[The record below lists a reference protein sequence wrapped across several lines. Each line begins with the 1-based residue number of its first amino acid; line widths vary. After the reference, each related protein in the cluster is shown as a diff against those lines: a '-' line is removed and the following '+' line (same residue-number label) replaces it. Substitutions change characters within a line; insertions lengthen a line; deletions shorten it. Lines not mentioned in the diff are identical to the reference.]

1 MAKALATGT
10 RPSTTAGAVPGVL
23 SWGQAVLLAA
33 FGAALLALAFPPV
46 GLSVLAWVALAP
58 LFLLCLRGASGGQ
71 AFWCGYLAGT
81 VFFAADCPWIAYTVR
96 RYGGLNRAETAL
108 VFLLFLAVAG
118 SFFALFAWGGYW
130 LCRWARYPWL
140 TLAALWT
147 AVEFLRTYVPFGGFP
162 WDLIGYSQADH
173 AGFMLSVTVA
183 GVYGA
188 GFLIALENGIL
199 ADAASHFSGWFRQ
212 PPQRG
217 ARTGWAWP
225 VIPAVVWF
233 AVVGFASFPF
243 DPPQLQS
250 ASLHAVLVQPDTS
263 PDAVWTD
270 ATFESY
276 LERLAALSRPAP
288 GTRPVDR
295 DAPAL
300 VLWPESP
307 APLEYAAEPQLRTLA
322 AGLTRSSHAELV
334 FGETAVLHA
343 QAPLSDQ
350 DPVNAARVIHPD
362 GLPGRRYAKRHLVP
376 FGEYVPLPAWL
387 QRWAGIHAMVSQVGN
402 FVPGHGATLFR
413 LPEGGGP
420 PSHRFGTLICYES
433 IFPAL
438 AREEVRAGA
447 EWLVNLSDDG
457 WYGHSAARPQGLLMA
472 RVRAMENRRWLLRDT
487 NNGITA
493 IIDPFG
499 RVTARLP
506 LDREMAL
513 HGDFAPRT
521 GETFYT
527 AHGDWLAWL
536 CTILAGL
543 MLVAGGLRR
552 RRRARA
558 GTIEWP
564 SEHHAG

>member
-1 MAKALATGT
+1 MAKALATGS
-10 RPSTTAGAVPGVL
+10 RPSTAAGAAPAVL
-23 SWGQAVLLAA
+23 SGTQAVLLAG
-33 FGAALLALAFPPV
+33 FGAAFLALAFPPV

-58 LFLLCLRGASGGQ
+58 LFLLCLRGASAGQ
-71 AFWCGYLAGT
+71 AFWCGYLAGGI
-81 VFFAADCPWIAYTVR
+81 FFAADCPWIAYTVR
-96 RYGGLNRAETAL
+96 RYGGLSRAEAGL

-118 SFFALFAWGGYW
+118 LFFALFAWGGYW
-130 LCRWARYPWL
+130 LCRWAPHPWL

-162 WDLIGYSQADH
+162 WDLIGYSQANH
-173 AGFMLSVTVA
+173 AGFMLSVTVS

-188 GFLIALENGIL
+188 GFLIALENGVL

-225 VIPAVVWF
+225 VIPAVAWF
-233 AVVGFASFPF
+233 AVAGFASFPF

-250 ASLHAVLVQPDTS
+250 ASLRAVLVQPNTS
-263 PDAVWTD
+263 PNAVWSD
-270 ATFESY
+270 ATFAGY
-276 LERLAALSRPAP
+276 LQRLAELSRP
-288 GTRPVDR
+288 GTAGPAAGP

-300 VLWPESP
+300 MLWPESP
-307 APLEYAAEPQLRTLA
+307 APLEYAAEPQLRSSV
-322 AGLTRSSHAELV
+322 AGLTRAAHAELV
-334 FGETAVLHA
+334 FGETAVLNPE
-343 QAPLSDQ
+343 APEADQ

-362 GLPGRRYAKRHLVP
+362 GQPGRRYAKRHLVP
-376 FGEYVPLPAWL
+376 FGEYVPLPGWL

-402 FVPGHGATLFR
+402 FVPGHELTLFR
-413 LPEGGGP
+413 LPRGAAGAG
-420 PSHRFGTLICYES
+420 SYRFGTLICYES

-438 AREEVRAGA
+438 ARGEVRAGA

-457 WYGHSAARPQGLLMA
+457 WYGRSAARPQGLLMA

-506 LDREMAL
+506 LDRETAL
-513 HGDFAPRT
+513 HGDFAART

-536 CTILAGL
+536 CTIFAGL
-543 MLVAGGLRR
+543 MLLAGGARR
-552 RRRARA
+552 GRGVPARPTRPA
-558 GTIEWP
+558 ETHG
-564 SEHHAG
+564 